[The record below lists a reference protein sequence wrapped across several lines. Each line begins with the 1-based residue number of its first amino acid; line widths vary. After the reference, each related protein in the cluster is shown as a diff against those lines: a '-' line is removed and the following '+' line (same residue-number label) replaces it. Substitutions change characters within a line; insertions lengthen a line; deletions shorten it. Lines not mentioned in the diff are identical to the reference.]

1 MGVIAQEIQ
10 EIIPEVVTNNN
21 GTLTVNYCALAGV
34 FIEAIKEMS
43 LKHDNTINELKEQIN
58 ELRTILNVLTSA

>member
-21 GTLTVNYCALAGV
+21 GTLTVNYGALAGI
-34 FIEAIKEMS
+34 FIEAIKEMDVNHE
-43 LKHDNTINELKEQIN
+43 LVINELKDRI
-58 ELRTILNVLTSA
+58 TILEELFKKLI